1 MLGIS
6 VYPYKENIKDT
17 MNYIETAANI
27 GYKRM
32 FLNLLFEDKNT
43 DINKFVEDNRK
54 IISFAKSK
62 NIEIYIDVNPKILE
76 ILGVDHNDLK
86 FFSDLGVDGIRLDGV
101 YDGNVESEL
110 TYNEYDLKIELNASQ
125 NTYYIDNIVS
135 RKPNIKNLISCH
147 NFYPQ
152 RYTALGEDFYVQ
164 TTEVSKNNGLR
175 LATFVTSQAENTH
188 GPHPFDDKL
197 PTLEMHRDLDIA
209 VQVKHLIALGN
220 VDDIIIS
227 NSFASV
233 EELKRAYEAYK
244 PYVVFKLNYD
254 KNVTKDEL
262 EILHNR
268 HVNRGDLGAK
278 IVRSSMPRVVYK
290 ETKVPNRD
298 NEFKVLE
305 KGTVYI
311 CNENMGQYKGEICI
325 AYEKIEM
332 NLDKINIIGKIVDE
346 ELFLLDYISD
356 FSRFGFEK

>member
-6 VYPYKENIKDT
+6 VYPYKENLQDT

-32 FLNLLFEDKNT
+32 FLNLLLVDKNA

-76 ILGVDHNDLK
+76 ILGVDYKDLK
-86 FFSDLGVDGIRLDGV
+86 FFNDLGVDGIRLDGV
-101 YDGNVESEL
+101 YDGTVESEL

-125 NTYYIDNIVS
+125 NTYYIENIVS

-152 RYTALGEDFYVQ
+152 RNTALSEDFYIQSSMGV
-164 TTEVSKNNGLR
+164 KNNGLR
-175 LATFVTSQAENTH
+175 LAAFVTSQALNTH

-209 VQVKHLIALGN
+209 VQVKHLISLGN
-220 VDDIIIS
+220 IDDIIIS
-227 NSFASV
+227 NSFASFD
-233 EELKRAYEAYK
+233 ELQRVSVIYK
-244 PYVVFKLNYD
+244 PYVLFKLEYD

-262 EILHNR
+262 EILYNR
-268 HVNRGDLGAK
+268 HINRGDPGAK
-278 IVRSSMPRVVYK
+278 IVRSSMPRVLYK
-290 ETKVPNRD
+290 DTKVPNRE
-298 NEFKVLE
+298 NEFKKVE

-311 CNENMGQYKGEICI
+311 CNENMEQYKGEICI
-325 AYEKIEM
+325 AYEELEM
-332 NLDKINIIGKIVDE
+332 DLEKVNIIGKIVDE
-346 ELFLLDYISD
+346 EIFLLDYISD
-356 FSRFGFEK
+356 FTRFGFEK